1 MKAQGERSQNLYAS
15 QCGVSSA
22 AITKISSGCYAPSA
36 KTLKKLASKAHNGIT
51 YQMLMNAAGLG
62 NSDFEIN
69 NQSSI
74 QWTEKEKA
82 AGVLPNYAENLS
94 ADEIA
99 LIDAYRAI
107 KSEKGEQAAHAIK
120 TIVETYLDKK

>member
-1 MKAQGERSQNLYAS
+1 MEIQTIKQYMRSN
-15 QCGVSSA
+15 
-22 AITKISSGCYAPSA
+22 K
-36 KTLKKLASKAHNGIT
+36 IT
-51 YQMLMNAAGLG
+51 YEELANRSGLSISTIKKIFSG
-62 NSDFEIN
+62 ISQYPRIDTMQAIEQALEL
-69 NQSSI
+69 NQAPL

-94 ADEIA
+94 ADEVA